1 MQLADLPLSAPRIL
15 RLTADRGALPD
26 VRPGAEVELE
36 RRAADDAILARVDGQ
51 VCAVRGA
58 EHGDQLH
65 LEELAAGGA
74 ARLAWVLAR
83 YPKLGPPADLTVS
96 VVELPV
102 RITWAQPTDIAVDER
117 ALERI
122 RVMTGDRRLDIDAAL
137 AWLTHEYLL
146 PPVPGQEAARVVVT
160 LPPSEGSEP
169 GTLRFLGV
177 RSAMDVELD
186 PDGRLTV
193 RRVRD
198 GHGQVK
204 DGWRLGLVTGSI
216 SFRDATVAGKL
227 TTLVRAQ
234 LEQLA
239 AGGGK
244 YLSMWSAY
252 HEREVERLEEQAR
265 ELGTIPYHGAQKL
278 PSGGWRFAVRRGEE
292 APAERLWEAADQD
305 IELEAIARTDA
316 DASPVAITLDG
327 DVEQLASARRGPRD
341 AFVGRLSTRALR
353 AGFVEL
359 TPVAPGRTAAP
370 PDSGVLRLSRQGNE
384 TVLKRRQR
392 ALEKIRASNTPMRQL
407 GLLLENLA
415 TPSARRKRIDPH
427 SARVERVVGGTLTEQ
442 QRRALDVAL
451 NTPDIAVIQGPPGT
465 GKTRVIAALQ
475 QRLAEEA
482 KESKRLTGRVLLT
495 SFQHEAVEN
504 AIASAQVFGL
514 PAIKIGESRRARVT
528 ARPMEVWRA
537 QQVNRVQASLRA
549 MGFDVAD
556 AHRRVRTLARAY
568 SRRPGSRHEARQLL
582 EQVLDIARDCL
593 SPALQ
598 ERLRQRIRVLG
609 LEARRD
615 SAGDPQSLAAAVRCV
630 RAIRTRPDTFADDG
644 PQTARRAA
652 QWLLDL
658 ELAEVDGE
666 VELLRRAAR
675 RDQPDSETLTSLAQ
689 ARGRLLDRLLAPADT
704 PPVVDGAVEELL
716 NAATQELSDAVRRGP
731 AGLPRALAAYLE
743 DLETDASLVRSTLVK
758 YTTVVA
764 ATCQQA
770 GGRLVH
776 EFTGESQFE
785 TVIVD
790 EAARANPLD
799 LFIPM
804 TLGKDRIILVG
815 DHRQLPH
822 LIEQE
827 LERELESR
835 MPDLQAEWRKSL
847 FERLFK
853 GVLREMQQKDGI
865 PRIVTLD
872 TQFRM
877 HPTLG
882 QFVSENFYELG
893 DDEDRVVLK
902 PGRAAE
908 DFVHTLPRYA
918 GCVAGWMDVPFTEG
932 PERSGVSKHRPAEA
946 RRIAEELKRLMDDPA
961 SEGLTFGVISFYR
974 RQVTEIETALL
985 EVGVAERVA
994 GRTRYRTP
1002 YRELTRADGLPI
1014 ERLRVGTV
1022 DEFQGR
1028 EFDVVFLSMT
1038 RSNGVAADDPRALRQ
1053 KYGHLVL
1060 PNRMCVAMS
1069 RQKRLLVVAGD
1080 AGMLRHSSAEKV
1092 IPALVNF
1099 RQLCESAEGTVV

>member
-1 MQLADLPLSAPRIL
+1 MQLADLPIGAPRVL
-15 RLTADRGALPD
+15 RLAADRGALPD
-26 VRPGAEVELE
+26 MRPGVEIELE
-36 RRAADDAILARVDGQ
+36 QAGASDVILARIDGQ
-51 VCAVRGA
+51 VCAVRGV
-58 EHGDQLH
+58 ERSDQRH
-65 LEELAAGGA
+65 LEEVASSGA
-74 ARLAWVLAR
+74 ARIGWVLAR
-83 YPKLGPPADLTVS
+83 FPKLGTPADLTIS

-102 RITWAQPTDIAVDER
+102 RISWAQPTDVAVDER

-122 RVMTGDRRLDIDAAL
+122 RVTTGERRLDIDAAL
-137 AWLTHEYLL
+137 AWLAEEYLL
-146 PPVPGQEAARVVVT
+146 PPVPGHDEARAVVA
-160 LPPSEGSEP
+160 LPPSERSEP
-169 GTLRFLGV
+169 GALRFLGV

-186 PDGRLTV
+186 HDGRLTV

-198 GHGQVK
+198 GHGQLR
-204 DGWRLGLVTGSI
+204 DAWRLGLVTGAI
-216 SFRDATVAGKL
+216 GFRDATVAGKL

-239 AGGGK
+239 ARGGK

-252 HEREVERLEEQAR
+252 HEREVARLEDQAR

-278 PSGGWRFAVRRGEE
+278 SGGGWRFAVRQGEDD
-292 APAERLWEAADQD
+292 PAAKLWEVADQD
-305 IELEAIARTDA
+305 IELEAIARADV
-316 DASPVAITLDG
+316 DASPVAVTLDG
-327 DVEQLASARRGPRD
+327 AEEQLAPARWGQRD
-341 AFVGRLSTRALR
+341 VFVGRLNTRALR
-353 AGFVEL
+353 AGLVEL
-359 TPVAPGRTAAP
+359 TPMNPGRTATP
-370 PDSGVLRLSRQGNE
+370 PASGILQLSRQGNE
-384 TVLKRRQR
+384 TMLKRRRR

-407 GLLLENLA
+407 GLLLENLTA
-415 TPSARRKRIDPH
+415 PSARRKRIDPH

-482 KESKRLTGRVLLT
+482 NQSARLTGRVLLT

-528 ARPMEVWRA
+528 ARPMEVWRT
-537 QQVNRVQASLRA
+537 QQVNRVQSSLQA
-549 MGFDVAD
+549 MGFEVAD
-556 AHRRVRTLARAY
+556 VHRRVRILARAY
-568 SRRPGSRHEARQLL
+568 STRPGSRQESQQLL
-582 EQVLDIARDCL
+582 EQVLDIARDHL
-593 SPALQ
+593 SPGLQ
-598 ERLRQRIRVLG
+598 ERLRQRIRALG
-609 LEARRD
+609 LESRHDA
-615 SAGDPQSLAAAVRCV
+615 AGDAQSLAAAARFV
-630 RAIRTRPDTFADDG
+630 RAIRTRADTFADDG

-658 ELAEVDGE
+658 GLTEIEDDVA
-666 VELLRRAAR
+666 LLRHAAR
-675 RDQPDSETLTSLAQ
+675 RDELDAEALTSLAQ
-689 ARGRLLDRLLAPADT
+689 AQGRLLDRLLAPADA

-716 NAATQELSDAVRRGP
+716 NAATQELSNAVRGGP
-731 AGLPRALAAYLE
+731 AGLPRALAGYLE

-758 YTTVVA
+758 YCTVVA

-776 EFTGESQFE
+776 EFTGESEFE

-827 LERELESR
+827 LERELENR

-853 GVLREMQQKDGI
+853 GVLREMQAKDGI

-882 QFVSENFYELG
+882 RFVSESFYELG
-893 DDEDRVVLK
+893 EDEDRVVLK
-902 PGRAAE
+902 PGRAVA
-908 DFVHTLPRYA
+908 DFVHELPRYA
-918 GCVAGWMDVPFTEG
+918 GRVAGWMDVPFTEG
-932 PERSGVSKHRPAEA
+932 PERSGVSKYRPAEA
-946 RRIAEELKRLMDDPA
+946 RRTAEELKQLMDDPA

-974 RQVTEIETALL
+974 RQVTELEIALL
-985 EVGVAERVA
+985 EIGVAERVA
-994 GRTRYRTP
+994 GRTRYRAP
-1002 YRELTRADGLPI
+1002 YRELTRADGLPV

-1038 RSNGVAADDPRALRQ
+1038 RSNGVVADDPRALRQ

-1080 AGMLRHSSAEKV
+1080 SGMLRHRSAEKV

-1099 RQLCESAEGTVV
+1099 RRLCESEEGTVV